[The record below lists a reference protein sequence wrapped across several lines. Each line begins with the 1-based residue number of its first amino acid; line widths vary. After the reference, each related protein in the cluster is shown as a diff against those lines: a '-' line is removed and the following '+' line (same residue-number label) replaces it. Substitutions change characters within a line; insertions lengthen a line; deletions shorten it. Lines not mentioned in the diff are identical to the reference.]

1 MVAEIKIQRRH
12 RFAWWPWL
20 LLVLLPLAWYLV
32 TARRRAAS
40 QAGLVRDTAT
50 PPPMAPPLP
59 SSPRTP

>member
-50 PPPMAPPLP
+50 PP
-59 SSPRTP
+59 RTP